1 LREWRDVGDKKVTA
15 GHRGLSVDDVPAP
28 KDARGSDVFVKVEA
42 AGICGTDLL
51 IYKWGDFAKSS
62 LVLHRVALSDAQDA
76 FDMALNGRSLK
87 ILFEPNGAY
96 A

>member
-1 LREWRDVGDKKVTA
+1 MGGWRDVGDKKNYRRA
-15 GHRGLSVDDVPAP
+15 WGSV
-28 KDARGSDVFVKVEA
+28 SDVFVKVEA

-62 LVLHRVALSDAQDA
+62 LVSHRVALSDAQDA
-76 FDMALNGRSLK
+76 FEMALNGKSLK